1 MSTGSGAPAGPP
13 FPTPVE
19 FDFAAAGEA
28 LTALTYGIHTLK
40 TRTAS
45 GFRSAARA
53 QQGWQGAAADQFATG
68 SLPWMASESARILD
82 GMLRTHHQI
91 SSAIEAARTLQ
102 HQHNLANQHW
112 AEAQHRKQ
120 KP

>member
-1 MSTGSGAPAGPP
+1 M
-13 FPTPVE
+13 E

-28 LTALTYGIHTLK
+28 LTALTQAIHTLK

-53 QQGWQGAAADQFATG
+53 QQGWQGAVADQFGTG
-68 SLPWMASESARILD
+68 SLPWMAGESARVPE

-102 HQHNLANQHW
+102 HQHNSGCTTW
-112 AEAQHRKQ
+112 ACGSRPPTAATRRA
-120 KP
+120 